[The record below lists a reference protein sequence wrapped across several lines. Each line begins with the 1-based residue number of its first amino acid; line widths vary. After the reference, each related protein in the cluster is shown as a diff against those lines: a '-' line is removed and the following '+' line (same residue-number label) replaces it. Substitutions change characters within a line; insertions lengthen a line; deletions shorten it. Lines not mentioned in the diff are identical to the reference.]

1 MSSDSETESS
11 KTESS
16 KVVLKEENNVL
27 EEKNFNNI
35 MLSINNKYVKF
46 IEDLYEKYKYH
57 DELAGQLESDIKT
70 LKRNI
75 EDNDTYLLYFLTSN
89 YLFCLEPITDHN
101 IDYFM
106 YQKDKITKKSGK
118 VVKNKITKVIGKILF
133 KKILKESDTKFHNTI
148 FSTIYDIFMSLTYK
162 NENNSITF
170 YDEYIHFVKEYLN
183 EDKNYSKML
192 MVLDNSDT
200 ILSHEIIN
208 EINIEQEVNNDEK
221 GKDNGKGKGKD
232 KGKGKGKEKDKGK
245 GNSSNP
251 LSALSGMLGGD
262 FMNNLESTNIAK
274 LAKNISEKINTDD
287 FPLLND
293 PTKLLSSLTGSGE
306 DSNNNIQHLLKFVV
320 GEVEDAF
327 KTNNIDEKQLLG
339 EAQNI
344 MSQFQG
350 MSGFDP
356 MSLFKNI
363 AGAAAGAN
371 GGTEGQMPDMKQFES
386 IFSNMKK

>member
-232 KGKGKGKEKDKGK
+232 KGKG
-245 GNSSNP
+245 NSSNP

>member
-1 MSSDSETESS
+1 MSSDSEKESS
-11 KTESS
+11 KEKSSKEKSS
-16 KVVLKEENNVL
+16 KVVLKEENNVV
-27 EEKNFNNI
+27 EEKNFNEI
-35 MLSINNKYVKF
+35 MLNINNKYVKF

-57 DELAGQLESDIKT
+57 DELAGQLESDIKS

-75 EDNDTYLLYFLTSN
+75 EDNNTYLLYFLTSN

-101 IDYFM
+101 VDYFM

-118 VVKNKITKVIGKILF
+118 VVKNKITKIIGKILF

-148 FSTIYDIFMSLTYK
+148 FSTIYDIFISLTYK

-170 YDEYIHFVKEYLN
+170 YDEYINFVKEYLN

-208 EINIEQEVNNDEK
+208 DVNIEEEVNND
-221 GKDNGKGKGKD
+221 NNS
-232 KGKGKGKEKDKGK
+232 KGKGKGKGKKGK
-245 GNSSNP
+245 GKDNSSNP

-344 MSQFQG
+344 MSQLI
-350 MSGFDP
+350 DHR
-356 MSLFKNI
+356 
-363 AGAAAGAN
+363 
-371 GGTEGQMPDMKQFES
+371 
-386 IFSNMKK
+386 

>member
-11 KTESS
+11 NVESSKEKSS
-16 KVVLKEENNVL
+16 KVVLKEENNNVS
-27 EEKNFNNI
+27 EEKNFNDI
-35 MLSINNKYVKF
+35 MLNINKKYIKF

-57 DELAGQLESDIKT
+57 DELAGQLESDIKS

-101 IDYFM
+101 VDYFM

-133 KKILKESDTKFHNTI
+133 KKILKESDAKFHNTI

-162 NENNSITF
+162 NENDSITF

-200 ILSHEIIN
+200 ILGHEIIN
-208 EINIEQEVNNDEK
+208 EVNIEQEVNNDK
-221 GKDNGKGKGKD
+221 GNSKDKKKGKD
-232 KGKGKGKEKDKGK
+232 KDKDKGKGK

-306 DSNNNIQHLLKFVV
+306 DSSNNIQHLLKFVV

-363 AGAAAGAN
+363 AGANGAN
-371 GGTEGQMPDMKQFES
+371 GGSEGQMPDMKQFES